1 MRRQQKKKKL
11 LSLLWVF
18 FQTVSSMPFSHLLW
32 CSDPPS
38 KFFGCHLAYSSCCFP
53 MYDPYSTLFH
63 RTHPSLT
70 IFFCRFGVFIDWL
83 VCFLFV
89 CWVFVLICFFVV
101 VVGAGGTGI
110 FLTHFFSTAICVW
123 QFLTPLAHAVDD
135 LWHFH
140 KHIRRMSPIRLPML
154 PQDLS

>member
-1 MRRQQKKKKL
+1 MQWCSKQIL
-11 LSLLWVF
+11 WLSLGVQF
-18 FQTVSSMPFSHLLW
+18 LL
-32 CSDPPS
+32 
-38 KFFGCHLAYSSCCFP
+38 FP
-53 MYDPYSTLFH
+53 HVWSLFH
-63 RTHPSLT
+63 PVSQNTSFSYYFLLQVWG
-70 IFFCRFGVFIDWL
+70 FYWL
-83 VCFLFV
+83 VGLFSFCVLGFCFNLF
-89 CWVFVLICFFVV
+89 FVVV

-154 PQDLS
+154 TQDLCPAHSCFPSLLWPYEEASLLHHTVG